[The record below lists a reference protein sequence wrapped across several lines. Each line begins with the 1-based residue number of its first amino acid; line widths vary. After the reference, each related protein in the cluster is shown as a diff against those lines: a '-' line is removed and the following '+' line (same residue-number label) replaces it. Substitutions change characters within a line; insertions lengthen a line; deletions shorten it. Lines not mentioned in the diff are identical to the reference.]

1 MSYLADMHMH
11 SIYSYDGQMR
21 LKQMVERGKKLNL
34 KYMAFTE
41 HLEFNQIT
49 IKQFL
54 NRYQLYKDE
63 LEQLQE
69 CNPEI
74 TLIKAVEISNPELY
88 LKELES
94 LNKLD
99 LDYIIG
105 SNHILP
111 KNNSEKEI
119 LNYYKKILTIIKNGG
134 IDTIG
139 HLDYLRRKVDD
150 NNIDNG
156 IIEEI
161 FKELIK
167 RKIALEINT
176 SAIRRKGLDSFPS
189 QIKLDLYKK
198 LGGNIVTIGSD
209 AHRINEIYDSIPL
222 IDSKYDFN
230 KGVFIK
236 RKFISLN

>member
-54 NRYQLYKDE
+54 NRYQLYKEE

-119 LNYYKKILTIIKNGG
+119 LNYYKKILAIIKNGG

>member
-54 NRYQLYKDE
+54 NRYQLYKEE

-230 KGVFIK
+230 KGVFMK

>member
-54 NRYQLYKDE
+54 DRYQLYKEE

>member
-54 NRYQLYKDE
+54 NRYQLYKEE

-150 NNIDNG
+150 NNIDNC

>member
-54 NRYQLYKDE
+54 NRYQLYKEE

-139 HLDYLRRKVDD
+139 HLDYLGRKVDD

-189 QIKLDLYKK
+189 QIKFDLYKK
-198 LGGNIVTIGSD
+198 LGGNIVTIGSY

>member
-54 NRYQLYKDE
+54 NRYQLYKEE

-119 LNYYKKILTIIKNGG
+119 LNYYKKILAIIKNDV

>member
-54 NRYQLYKDE
+54 NRYKLYKEE

>member
-11 SIYSYDGQMR
+11 SIYSYDGQLR

-54 NRYQLYKDE
+54 NRYQLYKEE

-119 LNYYKKILTIIKNGG
+119 LNYYKKILTIIKKGG

>member
-54 NRYQLYKDE
+54 NRYQLYKEE

>member
-54 NRYQLYKDE
+54 NRYQLYKEE

-74 TLIKAVEISNPELY
+74 TLIKAVEISNLELY

-209 AHRINEIYDSIPL
+209 AHRINENYDSIPL

>member
-54 NRYQLYKDE
+54 NRYQLYKEE

-119 LNYYKKILTIIKNGG
+119 LNYYKKILTMIKNGG

>member
-54 NRYQLYKDE
+54 NRYQLYKEE

-119 LNYYKKILTIIKNGG
+119 LNYYKKILTIIKKGG

>member
-1 MSYLADMHMH
+1 MRYLADMHMH

-54 NRYQLYKDE
+54 NRYQLYKEE

-222 IDSKYDFN
+222 VDSKYDFN

>member
-54 NRYQLYKDE
+54 NRYQLYKEE

-111 KNNSEKEI
+111 KNNS
-119 LNYYKKILTIIKNGG
+119 
-134 IDTIG
+134 
-139 HLDYLRRKVDD
+139 
-150 NNIDNG
+150 
-156 IIEEI
+156 
-161 FKELIK
+161 
-167 RKIALEINT
+167 
-176 SAIRRKGLDSFPS
+176 
-189 QIKLDLYKK
+189 
-198 LGGNIVTIGSD
+198 
-209 AHRINEIYDSIPL
+209 
-222 IDSKYDFN
+222 
-230 KGVFIK
+230 
-236 RKFISLN
+236 